1 MAEVRRQFLLPSDDQ
16 EYLDNAFSGWEAVEG
31 RWVLLHDFPIR
42 SGFTVQNVTA
52 AIQIPTTYPT
62 TPLDMV
68 FFHPAVLRADGVAIR
83 ATDCT
88 QVIDGKEFQR
98 WSRHYRPGSWH
109 PNEDNLATHVLAIHD
124 WLDRAAPCEVSV

>member
-1 MAEVRRQFLLPSDDQ
+1 MEEVRRQFPLSADDQ
-16 EYLDNAFSGWEAVEG
+16 EYLDNSFPGWETIEG

-52 AIQIPTTYPT
+52 AIQIPSMYPA

-68 FFHPAVLRADGVAIR
+68 FFYPAVLRADGTVIR
-83 ATDCT
+83 AADCT

-109 PNEDNLATHVLAIHD
+109 PNEDNLATHVLAIRD
-124 WLDRAAPCEVSV
+124 WLDRAAPSEVPV